1 MNALQ
6 QEYHDALSGMQGR
19 SILVIGDMV
28 ADIYLDGRISRI
40 SREAP
45 VLVLEQA
52 GEKVVAGGAANVVN
66 NIATLGG
73 KVHAVG
79 LVGRDK
85 SADGLRAI
93 LAKNG
98 ADVRGLIAD
107 ASRPTISKTRIIA
120 GGRAT
125 VSQQIVRI
133 DRESKAPMAPT
144 IEAELSA
151 YIKAELSAY
160 IKSILPTV
168 EGVVISD
175 YGSGTVTEGLQ
186 ALLIDYCRAHDI
198 PSIVDSRYAVRRFR
212 GIGYVKQNDAEIAA
226 AMGRELV
233 TTEDIVAA
241 AEELRQEL
249 AAKGVLVTRG
259 ELGMVLV
266 EHGAVHEIPV
276 SDKSEV
282 FDVSGAGDTCVAAV
296 ILALAAGIA
305 PATAARLS
313 NIASGIAVRK
323 LGTSTVSVRELAE
336 AIEKSREEYTSK

>member
-6 QEYHDALSGMQGR
+6 QEYHDVLSGMQGR
-19 SILVIGDMV
+19 DILVIGDMV

-85 SADGLRAI
+85 SADGLREI
-93 LAKNG
+93 LAANG

-107 ASRPTISKTRIIA
+107 DSRPTISKTRIIA

-133 DRESKAPMAPT
+133 DRESKAPMAPAV
-144 IEAELSA
+144 EVELR
-151 YIKAELSAY
+151 AY

-168 EGVVISD
+168 DGVVISD

-186 ALLIDYCRAHDI
+186 TLLIDYCRAHDI
-198 PSIVDSRYAVRRFR
+198 PSIVDSRYAVRRFS

-233 TTEDIVAA
+233 TTEDIVRA

-266 EHGAVHEIPV
+266 EHGTVHEIPV

-296 ILALAAGIA
+296 ILALAAGVA

>member
-1 MNALQ
+1 
-6 QEYHDALSGMQGR
+6 MQGR

-85 SADGLRAI
+85 SADGLRVI

-98 ADVRGLIAD
+98 ADVSGLIAD
-107 ASRPTISKTRIIA
+107 DSRPTISKTRIIA

-151 YIKAELSAY
+151 YIK
-160 IKSILPTV
+160 SILPTV

-198 PSIVDSRYAVRRFR
+198 SSIVDSRYAVRRFR

-266 EHGAVHEIPV
+266 EHGTVHEIPV

-336 AIEKSREEYTSK
+336 AIERSREEYTSK

>member
-1 MNALQ
+1 MKALQ
-6 QEYHDALSGMQGR
+6 QEYNKALSGMQGR
-19 SILVIGDMV
+19 DILVIGDMV

-98 ADVRGLIAD
+98 ADVRGLISD
-107 ASRPTISKTRIIA
+107 ESRPTISKTRIIA

-133 DRESKAPMAPT
+133 DRESKAPMAPAV
-144 IEAELSA
+144 EVELR
-151 YIKAELSAY
+151 AY

-168 EGVVISD
+168 DGVVISD

-186 ALLIDYCRAHDI
+186 TLLIDYCRAHDI
-198 PSIVDSRYAVRRFR
+198 PSIVDSRYAVRRFS

-226 AMGRELV
+226 AMGRNLD

-266 EHGAVHEIPV
+266 EHGTVHEIPV

-296 ILALAAGIA
+296 ILALAAGVA

>member
-1 MNALQ
+1 MKALQ
-6 QEYHDALSGMQGR
+6 QEYNKALSGMQGR
-19 SILVIGDMV
+19 DILVIGDMV

-85 SADGLRAI
+85 SADGLREI
-93 LAKNG
+93 LAANG

-107 ASRPTISKTRIIA
+107 DSRPTISKTRIIA

-133 DRESKAPMAPT
+133 DRESKAPMAPPV
-144 IEAELSA
+144 EAELR
-151 YIKAELSAY
+151 AY

-186 ALLIDYCRAHDI
+186 TLLIDYCRAHDI
-198 PSIVDSRYAVRRFR
+198 PSIVDSRYAVRRFH

-226 AMGRELV
+226 AMGRNLD

-266 EHGAVHEIPV
+266 ERGAVHEIPV

>member
-1 MNALQ
+1 MKALQ
-6 QEYHDALSGMQGR
+6 QEYNKALSGMQGR
-19 SILVIGDMV
+19 DILVIGDMV

-85 SADGLRAI
+85 SADGLREI
-93 LAKNG
+93 LAANG

-107 ASRPTISKTRIIA
+107 DSRPTISKTRIIA

-133 DRESKAPMAPT
+133 DRESKAPMAPA
-144 IEAELSA
+144 IEAELR
-151 YIKAELSAY
+151 AY

-186 ALLIDYCRAHDI
+186 SLLIDYCRAHDI

>member
-6 QEYHDALSGMQGR
+6 QEYHDVLSGMQGR
-19 SILVIGDMV
+19 DILVIGDMV

-85 SADGLRAI
+85 SADGLREI
-93 LAKNG
+93 LAANG

-107 ASRPTISKTRIIA
+107 DSRPTISKTRIIA

-133 DRESKAPMAPT
+133 DRESKAPMAPAV
-144 IEAELSA
+144 EAELR
-151 YIKAELSAY
+151 AY

-186 ALLIDYCRAHDI
+186 SLLIDYCQTKGI

-212 GIGYVKQNDAEIAA
+212 
-226 AMGRELV
+226 
-233 TTEDIVAA
+233 
-241 AEELRQEL
+241 
-249 AAKGVLVTRG
+249 
-259 ELGMVLV
+259 GMVLV

>member
-1 MNALQ
+1 MKALQ
-6 QEYHDALSGMQGR
+6 QEYNKALSGMQGR
-19 SILVIGDMV
+19 DILVIGDMV

-85 SADGLRAI
+85 SADGLREI
-93 LAKNG
+93 LAANG

-107 ASRPTISKTRIIA
+107 DSRPTISKTRIIA

-133 DRESKAPMAPT
+133 DRESKAPMAPAV
-144 IEAELSA
+144 EAELR
-151 YIKAELSAY
+151 AY

-186 ALLIDYCRAHDI
+186 SLLIDYCQAKGI
-198 PSIVDSRYAVRRFR
+198 PSIVDSRYAVRRFH
-212 GIGYVKQNDAEIAA
+212 GIGYVKQHDAEIAA
-226 AMGRELV
+226 AMGRNLD

-266 EHGAVHEIPV
+266 ERGAVHEIPV

>member
-79 LVGRDK
+79 LVGRDE

-93 LAKNG
+93 LAKND

-107 ASRPTISKTRIIA
+107 DSRPTISKTRIIA

-133 DRESKAPMAPT
+133 DRESKAPMAPAV
-144 IEAELSA
+144 EAELR
-151 YIKAELSAY
+151 AY

-186 ALLIDYCRAHDI
+186 TLLIDYCRAHDI
-198 PSIVDSRYAVRRFR
+198 PSIVDSRYAVRRFH

-226 AMGRELV
+226 AMGRNLD
-233 TTEDIVAA
+233 TTEDIVRA

-259 ELGMVLV
+259 ELGMVLI

-296 ILALAAGIA
+296 ILALAAGVA

>member
-93 LAKNG
+93 LAANG

-107 ASRPTISKTRIIA
+107 ISRPTISKTRIIA

-144 IEAELSA
+144 IE
-151 YIKAELSAY
+151 AELSAY

-266 EHGAVHEIPV
+266 EHGTVHEIPV

>member
-1 MNALQ
+1 MKALQ
-6 QEYHDALSGMQGR
+6 QEYNKALSGMQGR
-19 SILVIGDMV
+19 DILVIGDMV

-85 SADGLRAI
+85 SADGLREI
-93 LAKNG
+93 LTANG

-107 ASRPTISKTRIIA
+107 DSRPTISKTRIIA

-133 DRESKAPMAPT
+133 DRESKAPMAPAV
-144 IEAELSA
+144 EAELR
-151 YIKAELSAY
+151 AY

-186 ALLIDYCRAHDI
+186 SLLVDYCQAKGI
-198 PSIVDSRYAVRRFR
+198 PSIVDSRYAVRRFH

-226 AMGRELV
+226 AMGRNLD

-336 AIEKSREEYTSK
+336 VIEKSREEYTSK

>member
-1 MNALQ
+1 
-6 QEYHDALSGMQGR
+6 
-19 SILVIGDMV
+19 MV

-85 SADGLRAI
+85 SADGLRVI

-98 ADVRGLIAD
+98 ADVSGLIAD
-107 ASRPTISKTRIIA
+107 DSRPTISKTRIIA

-144 IEAELSA
+144 IE
-151 YIKAELSAY
+151 AELSAY

-266 EHGAVHEIPV
+266 EHGTVHEIPV

-282 FDVSGAGDTCVAAV
+282 FDVSSAGDTCVAAV

-336 AIEKSREEYTSK
+336 AIERSREEYTSK

>member
-79 LVGRDK
+79 LVGRDE

-93 LAKNG
+93 LAANG

-107 ASRPTISKTRIIA
+107 DSRPTISKTRIIA

-133 DRESKAPMAPT
+133 DRESRAPMAPAV
-144 IEAELSA
+144 EAELR
-151 YIKAELSAY
+151 AY
-160 IKSILPTV
+160 IKSVLPTV

-186 ALLIDYCRAHDI
+186 SLLIDYCRAHDI
-198 PSIVDSRYAVRRFR
+198 PSIVDSRYAVRRFH
-212 GIGYVKQNDAEIAA
+212 GIGYVKQNDA
-226 AMGRELV
+226 
-233 TTEDIVAA
+233 
-241 AEELRQEL
+241 
-249 AAKGVLVTRG
+249 
-259 ELGMVLV
+259 
-266 EHGAVHEIPV
+266 
-276 SDKSEV
+276 
-282 FDVSGAGDTCVAAV
+282 
-296 ILALAAGIA
+296 
-305 PATAARLS
+305 
-313 NIASGIAVRK
+313 AS
-323 LGTSTVSVRELAE
+323 S
-336 AIEKSREEYTSK
+336 

>member
-1 MNALQ
+1 MKALQ
-6 QEYHDALSGMQGR
+6 QEYNKALSGMQGR
-19 SILVIGDMV
+19 DILVIGDMV

-85 SADGLRAI
+85 SADGLREI
-93 LAKNG
+93 LAANG

-107 ASRPTISKTRIIA
+107 DSRPTISKTRIIA

-133 DRESKAPMAPT
+133 DRESKAPMAPAV
-144 IEAELSA
+144 EAELR
-151 YIKAELSAY
+151 AY

-186 ALLIDYCRAHDI
+186 SLLIDYCQAKGI
-198 PSIVDSRYAVRRFR
+198 PSIVDSRYAVRRFH

-226 AMGRELV
+226 AMGRNLD

-241 AEELRQEL
+241 AEELLQEL

-266 EHGAVHEIPV
+266 ERGAVHEIPV

>member
-1 MNALQ
+1 MMPCPACR
-6 QEYHDALSGMQGR
+6 AGAS
-19 SILVIGDMV
+19 SSS
-28 ADIYLDGRISRI
+28 ATWSPTSTSTAASRA
-40 SREAP
+40 SRARLP
-45 VLVLEQA
+45 CSCLEQA

-79 LVGRDK
+79 LVGRDE

-93 LAKNG
+93 LAANG

-107 ASRPTISKTRIIA
+107 DSRPTISKTRIIA

-133 DRESKAPMAPT
+133 DRESRAPMAPAV
-144 IEAELSA
+144 EAELR
-151 YIKAELSAY
+151 AY
-160 IKSILPTV
+160 IKSVLPTV

-186 ALLIDYCRAHDI
+186 SLLIDYCRAHDI
-198 PSIVDSRYAVRRFR
+198 PSIVDSRYAVRRFH

-233 TTEDIVAA
+233 TTEDIVRA

-282 FDVSGAGDTCVAAV
+282 FDVSGAGDTCVATV
-296 ILALAAGIA
+296 ILALAAGVA

>member
-85 SADGLRAI
+85 SADGLRVI

-98 ADVRGLIAD
+98 ADVSGLIAD
-107 ASRPTISKTRIIA
+107 DSRPTISKTRIIA

-144 IEAELSA
+144 IE
-151 YIKAELSAY
+151 AELSAY

-266 EHGAVHEIPV
+266 EHGTVHEIPV

-323 LGTSTVSVRELAE
+323 LGMSTVSVRELAE
-336 AIEKSREEYTSK
+336 AIERSREEYTSK

>member
-79 LVGRDK
+79 LVGADK
-85 SADGLRAI
+85 SADGLRVI

-98 ADVRGLIAD
+98 ADVSGLIAD
-107 ASRPTISKTRIIA
+107 DSRPTISKTRIIA

-133 DRESKAPMAPT
+133 DRESKAPMAPAV
-144 IEAELSA
+144 EAELR
-151 YIKAELSAY
+151 AY

-186 ALLIDYCRAHDI
+186 QLLIDHCRAHDI
-198 PSIVDSRYAVRRFR
+198 PSIVDSRYAVRRFH

-233 TTEDIVAA
+233 TTEDIIAA
-241 AEELRQEL
+241 AEELRGEL

>member
-19 SILVIGDMV
+19 DILVIGDMV

-73 KVHAVG
+73 KVHA
-79 LVGRDK
+79 
-85 SADGLRAI
+85 DGLRTI

-133 DRESKAPMAPT
+133 DRESKAPMAPAV
-144 IEAELSA
+144 EAELR
-151 YIKAELSAY
+151 AY

-186 ALLIDYCRAHDI
+186 SLLIDYCQAKGI
-198 PSIVDSRYAVRRFR
+198 PSIVDSRYAVRRFH

-226 AMGRELV
+226 AMGRNLD
-233 TTEDIVAA
+233 TTEDIVRA

-296 ILALAAGIA
+296 ILVLAAGVA

-323 LGTSTVSVRELAE
+323 LGTSTVSVRELAA

>member
-1 MNALQ
+1 MKALQ
-6 QEYHDALSGMQGR
+6 QEYNKALSGMQGR
-19 SILVIGDMV
+19 DILVIGDMV

-98 ADVRGLIAD
+98 ADVRGLISD
-107 ASRPTISKTRIIA
+107 ESRPTISKTRIIA

-133 DRESKAPMAPT
+133 DRESKAPMAPAV
-144 IEAELSA
+144 EVELR
-151 YIKAELSAY
+151 AY

-168 EGVVISD
+168 DGVVISD

-186 ALLIDYCRAHDI
+186 TLLIDYCRAHDI
-198 PSIVDSRYAVRRFR
+198 PSIVDSRYAVRRFS

-233 TTEDIVAA
+233 TTEDIVRA

-266 EHGAVHEIPV
+266 EPGTVHEIPV

-296 ILALAAGIA
+296 ILALAAGVA

>member
-1 MNALQ
+1 MKALQ
-6 QEYHDALSGMQGR
+6 QEYNKALSGMQGR
-19 SILVIGDMV
+19 DILVIGDMV

-85 SADGLRAI
+85 SADGLREI
-93 LAKNG
+93 LAANG

-107 ASRPTISKTRIIA
+107 DSRPTISKTRIIA

-133 DRESKAPMAPT
+133 DRESKAPMAPAV
-144 IEAELSA
+144 EVELR
-151 YIKAELSAY
+151 AY

-168 EGVVISD
+168 DGVVISD

-186 ALLIDYCRAHDI
+186 TLLIDYCRAHDI
-198 PSIVDSRYAVRRFR
+198 PSIVDSRYAVRRFS

-233 TTEDIVAA
+233 TTEDIVRA

-266 EHGAVHEIPV
+266 ERGAVHEIPV

>member
-79 LVGRDK
+79 LVGADK
-85 SADGLRAI
+85 SADGLREI
-93 LAKNG
+93 LAANG

-107 ASRPTISKTRIIA
+107 DSRPTISKTRIIA

-133 DRESKAPMAPT
+133 DRESKAPMAPA
-144 IEAELSA
+144 IEAELR
-151 YIKAELSAY
+151 AY

-186 ALLIDYCRAHDI
+186 SLLIDYCRAHDI

-313 NIASGIAVRK
+313 NIASGIAVR
-323 LGTSTVSVRELAE
+323 ELAE

>member
-6 QEYHDALSGMQGR
+6 QEYHDVLSGMQGR
-19 SILVIGDMV
+19 DILVIGDMV

-85 SADGLRAI
+85 SADGLREI
-93 LAKNG
+93 LAANG

-107 ASRPTISKTRIIA
+107 DSRPTISKTRIIA

-133 DRESKAPMAPT
+133 DRESKAPMAPAV
-144 IEAELSA
+144 EAELR
-151 YIKAELSAY
+151 AY

-186 ALLIDYCRAHDI
+186 SLLIDYCRAHDI

-226 AMGRELV
+226 VMGRELV
-233 TTEDIVAA
+233 TTEDIVTA

-249 AAKGVLVTRG
+249 AARGVLVTRG

>member
-1 MNALQ
+1 MKALQ
-6 QEYHDALSGMQGR
+6 QEYNKALSGMQGR
-19 SILVIGDMV
+19 DILVIGDMV

-85 SADGLRAI
+85 SADGLREI
-93 LAKNG
+93 LAANG

-107 ASRPTISKTRIIA
+107 DSWPTISKTRIIA

-133 DRESKAPMAPT
+133 DRESKAPMAPAV
-144 IEAELSA
+144 EAELR
-151 YIKAELSAY
+151 AY

-186 ALLIDYCRAHDI
+186 SLLIDYCQAKGI
-198 PSIVDSRYAVRRFR
+198 PSIVDSRYAVRRFH

-226 AMGRELV
+226 AMGRNLD

-266 EHGAVHEIPV
+266 ERGAVHEIPV

>member
-6 QEYHDALSGMQGR
+6 QEYHDVLSGMQGR
-19 SILVIGDMV
+19 DILVIGDMG

-52 GEKVVAGGAANVVN
+52 GEKVVAANVVN

-85 SADGLRAI
+85 SADGLREI
-93 LAKNG
+93 LAANG

-107 ASRPTISKTRIIA
+107 DSRPTISKTRIIA

-133 DRESKAPMAPT
+133 DRESKAPMAPAV
-144 IEAELSA
+144 EAELR
-151 YIKAELSAY
+151 AY

-186 ALLIDYCRAHDI
+186 SLLIDYCQTKGI
-198 PSIVDSRYAVRRFR
+198 PSIVDSRYAVRRFS

-323 LGTSTVSVRELAE
+323 LGTSTVSVRELAA

>member
-6 QEYHDALSGMQGR
+6 QEYHDALSGMQSR

-85 SADGLRAI
+85 SADGLREI
-93 LAKNG
+93 LAANG
-98 ADVRGLIAD
+98 ADVRGFIAD
-107 ASRPTISKTRIIA
+107 ISRPTISKTRIIA

-133 DRESKAPMAPT
+133 DRESKAPMTPAV
-144 IEAELSA
+144 EAELRA
-151 YIKAELSAY
+151 YIESV
-160 IKSILPTV
+160 LPTV
-168 EGVVISD
+168 EGVVLSD

-186 ALLIDYCRAHDI
+186 SLLIDYCRAHDI
-198 PSIVDSRYAVRRFR
+198 PSIVDSRYAVRRFHR
-212 GIGYVKQNDAEIAA
+212 IGYVKQNDAEIAA

-233 TTEDIVAA
+233 TTEDIVRA

-266 EHGAVHEIPV
+266 EHGAVHEISV

-282 FDVSGAGDTCVAAV
+282 FDVSGAGDTCVATV
-296 ILALAAGIA
+296 ILALAAGVA

-323 LGTSTVSVRELAE
+323 LGTSTVSVCELAE

>member
-1 MNALQ
+1 MKVLQ

-19 SILVIGDMV
+19 DILVIGDMV

-52 GEKVVAGGAANVVN
+52 GEKIVAGGAANVVN

-73 KVHAVG
+73 SVHAVG
-79 LVGRDK
+79 LVGRDE

-93 LAKNG
+93 LAENG
-98 ADVRGLIAD
+98 ADVRGLLSD

-133 DRESKAPMAPT
+133 DKESREPMSPAV
-144 IEAELSA
+144 EAELC
-151 YIKAELSAY
+151 AY
-160 IKSILPTV
+160 IKSILPSV

-186 ALLIDYCRAHDI
+186 DLLIHYCREHEI

-212 GIGYVKQNDAEIAA
+212 GIGYVKQNDAELAA
-226 AMGRELV
+226 AMGRELD
-233 TTEDIVAA
+233 TAEDIVVA
-241 AEELRQEL
+241 AEELRREL

-259 ELGMVLV
+259 ELGMILV

-296 ILALAAGIA
+296 ILALAAGVA
-305 PATAARLS
+305 PSTAARLS

-323 LGTSTVSVRELAE
+323 LGTSTVSVRELART
-336 AIEKSREEYTSK
+336 IESQEHPDY